1 MKELEANSV
10 RKRTQSVVRNGARR
24 ASSLVS
30 NFQERRRTTLV
41 PNPSPLALLER
52 VPGSMQQSSRMGSRR
67 LSVAGR
73 ANAKVHPVHQLPTLS
88 EAEPEIMPNVHP
100 EGAHNGRSRET
111 RDEASSALPMASGG
125 DPNGVSEEA
134 ESCPLQPPGR
144 D

>member
-30 NFQERRRTTLV
+30 NLQERRRTSLV
-41 PNPSPLALLER
+41 PNPTPLALRER
-52 VPGSMQQSSRMGSRR
+52 ARR

-73 ANAKVHPVHQLPTLS
+73 TNAKVLPVHQLPTLS
-88 EAEPEIMPNVHP
+88 EEEPEIMPNVHP

-111 RDEASSALPMASGG
+111 RDEASSALPMLSGG
-125 DPNGVSEEA
+125 DPNGFSEEA
-134 ESCPLQPPGR
+134 ESESRRLQPPGG